1 MSAARLA
8 ILEEADVKLGFRK
21 AGISSGSIS
30 QTITGCIMTFLN
42 FSNLTLEMCLP
53 CAEMQF
59 HLLGHRR
66 NET

>member
-1 MSAARLA
+1 MSAECLA
-8 ILEEADVKLGFRK
+8 ILEEADVKLEFRK
-21 AGISSGSIS
+21 AGISSSSIS
-30 QTITGCIMTFLN
+30 QIITGCIMTFLN
-42 FSNLTLEMCLP
+42 FSNLMLEMWLT